1 MYLADMT
8 RLQSLRSNPWVTL
21 LVLCLGLF
29 MNLLDTTIVYVATP
43 SMLTD
48 LHASFDAVL
57 WVFNGYLLSF
67 SILLIPAGRLGDLFG
82 PKRLTLVG
90 LALFTAASAACGLST
105 DASQLIAARVVQGVG
120 GALLMPQMLPFIAA
134 LFSAD
139 RRGSAF
145 GVNGAVVGLSTV
157 AGPVLGGFIVTNAD
171 WRWIFYLNV
180 PVGIIAFAA
189 VLLLV
194 PDLRPGRSHSFDP
207 VGIVLAS
214 ASLFAIVFGLIEG
227 QRYSWSTITGA
238 LTVPEVIAAGVV
250 LLALF
255 VVWESR
261 QREPLVPLRLFRLG
275 DFAINNWIG
284 VAIAFGMQAAFIPL
298 TIYTQS
304 VLGMSAL
311 TSGLTFAPMS
321 VAAGVVAPF
330 AGRFT
335 DRIGGRPILV
345 AGLGLFAA
353 GISWTAALAA
363 VGSNSWTFFVP
374 MVVTGIGMGGV
385 FAPSITVAMR
395 PIRTADAGSASG
407 VLNTTRQVGSAMGA
421 AVMGAVLQNRLA
433 SLLPS
438 DAAQAAQQLP
448 IAARAAFT
456 NGFASAAKGNLE
468 VGVGQAGHLA
478 LPAGIPAQL
487 AAQIQA
493 LATQVFDNAYIAAMR
508 PTVALGMAVVLAGA
522 ASALLL
528 ERGWRRSRVPEVEA
542 QPAEAA

>member
-1 MYLADMT
+1 
-8 RLQSLRSNPWVTL
+8 
-21 LVLCLGLF
+21 
-29 MNLLDTTIVYVATP
+29 
-43 SMLTD
+43 
-48 LHASFDAVL
+48 
-57 WVFNGYLLSF
+57 
-67 SILLIPAGRLGDLFG
+67 AGRLGDLFG

-105 DASQLIAARVVQGVG
+105 DASQLIAARVVQGMG

-139 RRGSAF
+139 RRGAAF

-238 LTVPEVIAAGVV
+238 LTVPEVIAGGVV

-395 PIRTADAGSASG
+395 PIRTADARCFHPTPPRRRSSCPSPRVPPSSTASP
-407 VLNTTRQVGSAMGA
+407 APPGA
-421 AVMGAVLQNRLA
+421 TSKWGPGRRGTSLFPRA
-433 SLLPS
+433 SRRSWPPRS
-438 DAAQAAQQLP
+438 
-448 IAARAAFT
+448 R
-456 NGFASAAKGNLE
+456 
-468 VGVGQAGHLA
+468 
-478 LPAGIPAQL
+478 
-487 AAQIQA
+487 
-493 LATQVFDNAYIAAMR
+493 R
-508 PTVALGMAVVLAGA
+508 
-522 ASALLL
+522 
-528 ERGWRRSRVPEVEA
+528 WRRRSSTTPTSPRCAQPSRLGWPWSWPARRVHCCWSEDGGAPASRKWKLSRPRRRDATTGSVELADEHLDESRVDRNHLVQRVTLHDVVDMIDNLDDFGSHPIDVFAWSFDFDHGESVIPRLVVSSPVEM
-542 QPAEAA
+542 PVGPVSEG